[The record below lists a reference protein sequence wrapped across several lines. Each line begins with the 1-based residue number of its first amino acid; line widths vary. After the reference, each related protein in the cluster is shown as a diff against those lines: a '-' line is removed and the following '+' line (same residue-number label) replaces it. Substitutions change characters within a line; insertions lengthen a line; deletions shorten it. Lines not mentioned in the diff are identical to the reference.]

1 MAEPIYYYNIRKLRG
16 EKRRK
21 GKEYEKL
28 LFKKDRNMVENL
40 KMENLRNEI
49 VSITN
54 QIKEMGEKR

>member
-49 VSITN
+49 VKIAD